1 MLWSA
6 TSIEG
11 GRSKVARRATRS
23 RRDVFSSKLGLLV
36 SIRFSFNLIQLV
48 EIQFVRVVVSG
59 LYRSNN

>member
-1 MLWSA
+1 
-6 TSIEG
+6 
-11 GRSKVARRATRS
+11 VARRATRS

-48 EIQFVRVVVSG
+48 EIQFVRVGVSG